1 MGEGDVPKEEARSP
15 SAPCTPGQMGLPSE
29 EAVGSRPWEDLC
41 SLQEVEAPGVSA
53 AGGTGRWGEERR
65 NAGSS
70 GSQNLKRKRWDN
82 QASLLQETLHI
93 EALSEVLSMATLPVF
108 KAV

>member
-1 MGEGDVPKEEARSP
+1 MPWTSSWKASDQRFGPDFSVDTQTKLQVSELHI
-15 SAPCTPGQMGLPSE
+15 LP
-29 EAVGSRPWEDLC
+29 
-41 SLQEVEAPGVSA
+41 
-53 AGGTGRWGEERR
+53 GGTGRWGEERR

-93 EALSEVLSMATLPVF
+93 QTLSEVLSMATLPVF